1 MREGHMDGTQ
11 IINNV
16 KLEYINEIF
25 NAYCGTHKGDA
36 YLMDTVPSL
45 DVNSTDF
52 EGYVNRILNPQNEG
66 TVLVILTHESRSKEQ
81 LTLVFGIQRKA
92 TASDYTLVLYDEGI
106 AKQFAPKTLG
116 LTSVTTNVGK
126 FIETMYL
133 NDSLVA

>member
-1 MREGHMDGTQ
+1 
-11 IINNV
+11 
-16 KLEYINEIF
+16 
-25 NAYCGTHKGDA
+25 
-36 YLMDTVPSL
+36 MDTVPSL

-106 AKQFAPKTLG
+106 AKQFAPKNFG
-116 LTSVTTNVGK
+116 FNVRHDK
-126 FIETMYL
+126 RWQVY
-133 NDSLVA
+133 